1 MIFNKYNYVDD
12 NITIGSY
19 SSSSSSNNSSDTS
32 TRGDTPS
39 RGSSASRVIWGQY
52 DDGGDIEESM
62 KINGNIYIAK
72 TSDGGDEYGETGDK
86 EDWSDTADTE
96 EDFNF
101 DWDDDTEGGSLYV
114 ENNVK
119 AKGVEA
125 NEVFAKNH
133 LYINYPHPNGT
144 KQCVNDL
151 IKNNADNI
159 SSNTTKINNLTTTVN
174 NHTTQINNLNTS
186 VSNNTTNISNN
197 TTEINNL
204 KDRLDAGVGI
214 TEDRVNEI
222 LNNWKYG
229 NYGRPVIL
237 LTGKLRKS
245 SVTGSTTWF
254 FEGIRLDSITN
265 ISMSYTGGLM
275 TVSFDAAD
283 NFYNWIYTVHATQMK
298 SGDTGDGLDNTSI
311 TGRSDGAHWFETRF
325 DNTNRKV
332 YIREFHQGDGN
343 NDTWKSD
350 YWGGDGGGIKEVA
363 ITVIGYAYQTA
374 TTAEEAALIEAQAN
388 IINSDNTE
396 TQTESNEIN

>member
-1 MIFNKYNYVDD
+1 MKLIKYDRLKN
-12 NITIGSY
+12 NSNGSSTIINNNNT
-19 SSSSSSNNSSDTS
+19 SNNESGSNP
-32 TRGDTPS
+32 PS
-39 RGSSASRVIWGQY
+39 RADGDDRTIWGQS
-52 DDGGDIEESM
+52 DTGEDIDGSM
-62 KINGNIYIAK
+62 TVNGNVAIKSIVPPTYDPDEEGE
-72 TSDGGDEYGETGDK
+72 DGEEIDEETG
-86 EDWSDTADTE
+86 
-96 EDFNF
+96 
-101 DWDDDTEGGSLYV
+101 GGNLEV
-114 ENNVK
+114 ELTITSNK
-119 AKGVEA
+119 VES
-125 NEVFAKNH
+125 NEVFAKQH
-133 LYINYPHPNGT
+133 LYINYPHPTGS

-159 SSNTTKINNLTTTVN
+159 SSNTTKINNLTATVN

-229 NYGRPVIL
+229 AYSRPVIL

-245 SVTGSTTWF
+245 SVTSSTTWF
-254 FEGIRLDSITN
+254 FDGIRLDSITN

-283 NFYNWIYTVHATQMK
+283 NFYNWIYSVHATQMK

-325 DNTNRKV
+325 DTTNKKI
-332 YIREFHQGDGN
+332 YIREFHQGNGD

-363 ITVIGYAYQTA
+363 ITVIGYAYKTA
-374 TTAEEAALIEAQAN
+374 TTAEEAALIEAQN
-388 IINSDNTE
+388 NLKVSNDETE
-396 TQTESNEIN
+396 LNEKN

>member
-1 MIFNKYNYVDD
+1 MQFNKYNYADD

-32 TRGDTPS
+32 TRGDVPS
-39 RGSSASRVIWGQY
+39 RGSSANRVIWGQY

-72 TSDGGDEYGETGDK
+72 TSDGGDEDGETGDK

-96 EDFNF
+96 EEFDY
-101 DWDDDTEGGSLYV
+101 DWDNDTEGGSLYV

-159 SSNTTKINNLTTTVN
+159 SSNTTKINNITTTVN

-204 KDRLDAGVGI
+204 KDRLNAGGGI

-245 SVTGSTTWF
+245 SVTSSTTWF
-254 FEGIRLDSITN
+254 FDGIRLDSITT

-298 SGDTGDGLDNTSI
+298 SGDTGDNVENTSI
-311 TGRSDGAHWFETRF
+311 NGRNDGAHWFETRF
-325 DNTNRKV
+325 DNTLKKV
-332 YIREFHQGDGN
+332 YIREFHQTNGD
-343 NDTWKSD
+343 NDTWNSD
-350 YWGGDGGGIKEVA
+350 NWGGDGGGIKEVA
-363 ITVIGYAYQTA
+363 ITIIGYAYKTA
-374 TTAEEAALIEAQAN
+374 TTAEEAALIEAQN
-388 IINSDNTE
+388 NINSNNTE
-396 TQTESNEIN
+396 TESNEIN

>member
-1 MIFNKYNYVDD
+1 MKLIKYDRLKN
-12 NITIGSY
+12 NSNRSSTIINNT
-19 SSSSSSNNSSDTS
+19 SNNESGSNP
-32 TRGDTPS
+32 PS
-39 RGSSASRVIWGQY
+39 RVDGDNRTIWGQS
-52 DDGGDIEESM
+52 DTGEDIDGSM
-62 KINGNIYIAK
+62 TVNGNVTIKSIVPPTYDPDEEGE
-72 TSDGGDEYGETGDK
+72 DGEEIDEETG
-86 EDWSDTADTE
+86 
-96 EDFNF
+96 
-101 DWDDDTEGGSLYV
+101 GGNLEV
-114 ENNVK
+114 ELTITSNK
-119 AKGVEA
+119 IEA

-133 LYINYPHPNGT
+133 LYINYPHPTGS

-159 SSNTTKINNLTTTVN
+159 SSNTTKINNLTATVN

-229 NYGRPVIL
+229 AYSRPVIL

-245 SVTGSTTWF
+245 SVTSSTTWF
-254 FEGIRLDSITN
+254 FDGIRLDSITN

-283 NFYNWIYTVHATQMK
+283 NFYNWIYSVHATQMK

-325 DNTNRKV
+325 DTTNKKI
-332 YIREFHQGDGN
+332 YIREFHQGNGD

-363 ITVIGYAYQTA
+363 ITVIGYAYKTA
-374 TTAEEAALIEAQAN
+374 TTAEEAALIEAQ
-388 IINSDNTE
+388 NSIKVSNNE
-396 TQTESNEIN
+396 ALELNEIN

>member
-1 MIFNKYNYVDD
+1 MKLIKYDRLKKDSNG
-12 NITIGSY
+12 NSTIINNNN
-19 SSSSSSNNSSDTS
+19 SNNESVINP
-32 TRGDTPS
+32 PS
-39 RGSSASRVIWGQY
+39 RGDGDNRVIWGQTDTGEDIDGSMTVNGNVSIKAIVPPTY
-52 DDGGDIEESM
+52 DPDEEDGDGEDIEE
-62 KINGNIYIAK
+62 
-72 TSDGGDEYGETGDK
+72 ETG
-86 EDWSDTADTE
+86 
-96 EDFNF
+96 
-101 DWDDDTEGGSLYV
+101 GGNLDV
-114 ENNVK
+114 ELTITSNK
-119 AKGVEA
+119 VEA
-125 NEVFAKNH
+125 NEVFAKQH
-133 LYINYPHPNGT
+133 LYINYPHPNGA

-151 IKNNADNI
+151 IKSNADNI

-229 NYGRPVIL
+229 AYSRPVIL

-245 SVTGSTTWF
+245 SVTSSTTWF
-254 FEGIRLDSITN
+254 FEGIKLDSITN

-283 NFYNWIYTVHATQMK
+283 NFYNWIYSVHATQMK
-298 SGDTGDGLDNTSI
+298 SGDTGDNLDNTSI

-325 DNTNRKV
+325 DNTLKKV
-332 YIREFHQGDGN
+332 YIREFHQGNGD
-343 NDTWKSD
+343 NDTWKTD

-363 ITVIGYAYQTA
+363 ITIIGYAYKTA
-374 TTAEEAALIEAQAN
+374 TTAEEAALIEAQN
-388 IINSDNTE
+388 NLKVSNNE
-396 TQTESNEIN
+396 TESNEIN

>member
-1 MIFNKYNYVDD
+1 MQFNKYNYADD

-32 TRGDTPS
+32 TRGDVPS
-39 RGSSASRVIWGQY
+39 RGSSANRVIWGQY

-72 TSDGGDEYGETGDK
+72 TSDGGDEDGETGDK

-96 EDFNF
+96 EEFDY
-101 DWDDDTEGGSLYV
+101 DWDNDTEGGSLYV

-151 IKNNADNI
+151 IKSNADNI
-159 SSNTTKINNLTTTVN
+159 SSNTTKINNITTTVN

-204 KDRLDAGVGI
+204 KDRLNAGGGI

-245 SVTGSTTWF
+245 SVTSSTTWF
-254 FEGIRLDSITN
+254 FDGIRLDSITT

-298 SGDTGDGLDNTSI
+298 SGDTGDNVENTSI
-311 TGRSDGAHWFETRF
+311 NGRNDGAHWFETRF
-325 DNTNRKV
+325 DNTLKKV
-332 YIREFHQGDGN
+332 YIREFHQTNGD
-343 NDTWKSD
+343 NDTWNSD
-350 YWGGDGGGIKEVA
+350 NWGGDGGGIKEVA
-363 ITVIGYAYQTA
+363 ITIIGYAYKTA
-374 TTAEEAALIEAQAN
+374 TTAEEAALIEAQN
-388 IINSDNTE
+388 NINSNNTE
-396 TQTESNEIN
+396 TESNEIN

>member
-1 MIFNKYNYVDD
+1 MQFNKYNYADD

-32 TRGDTPS
+32 TRGDVPS
-39 RGSSASRVIWGQY
+39 RGSSANRVIWGQY

-72 TSDGGDEYGETGDK
+72 TSDGGDEEGETGDK
-86 EDWSDTADTE
+86 EEWSDTNTEE

-133 LYINYPHPNGT
+133 LYINYPHPTGS
-144 KQCVNDL
+144 KQCVVDL
-151 IKNNADNI
+151 IKSNADNI

-174 NHTTQINNLNTS
+174 SHTTQINNLNTS
-186 VSNNTTNISNN
+186 VSNNATNISNN
-197 TTEINNL
+197 TTEINKL
-204 KDRLDAGVGI
+204 KDRLDAGDGI
-214 TEDRVNEI
+214 TEERVNEI

-237 LTGKLRKS
+237 ATGKIRKS
-245 SVTGSTTWF
+245 SISGSKYWFWDGTT
-254 FEGIRLDSITN
+254 LDSMYSIQLN
-265 ISMSYTGGLM
+265 WDGGLM
-275 TVSFDAAD
+275 TFSFENSN
-283 NFYNWIYTVHATQMK
+283 NFTNYIYSVHATQMK

-325 DNTNRKV
+325 DNTLKKV
-332 YIREFHQGDGN
+332 YIREFHQGNGD
-343 NDTWKSD
+343 NDTWKTD

-363 ITVIGYAYQTA
+363 ITIIGYAYKTA
-374 TTAEEAALIEAQAN
+374 TTAEEAALMEAQTQN
-388 IINSDNTE
+388 NINSDNTE
-396 TQTESNEIN
+396 TESNEIN

>member
-1 MIFNKYNYVDD
+1 MKLIKYDRLKKDSNG
-12 NITIGSY
+12 NSTIINNNN
-19 SSSSSSNNSSDTS
+19 SNNESVINP
-32 TRGDTPS
+32 PS
-39 RGSSASRVIWGQY
+39 RGDGDNRVIWGQTDTGDDIDGSMTVNGNVSIKAIVPPTY
-52 DDGGDIEESM
+52 DPDEEGGDGEDIEE
-62 KINGNIYIAK
+62 
-72 TSDGGDEYGETGDK
+72 ETG
-86 EDWSDTADTE
+86 
-96 EDFNF
+96 
-101 DWDDDTEGGSLYV
+101 GGNLDV
-114 ENNVK
+114 ELTITSNK
-119 AKGVEA
+119 VEA
-125 NEVFAKNH
+125 NEVFAKQH
-133 LYINYPHPNGT
+133 LYINYPHPNGA

-151 IKNNADNI
+151 IKSNADNI

-186 VSNNTTNISNN
+186 VSNNTTNITNN

-229 NYGRPVIL
+229 AYSRPVIL

-245 SVTGSTTWF
+245 SVTSSTTWF
-254 FEGIRLDSITN
+254 FEGIKLDSITN

-283 NFYNWIYTVHATQMK
+283 NFYNWIYSVHATQMK
-298 SGDTGDGLDNTSI
+298 SGDTGDNLDNTSI

-363 ITVIGYAYQTA
+363 ITVIGYAYKTA
-374 TTAEEAALIEAQAN
+374 TTAEEAALMEAQAN

-396 TQTESNEIN
+396 TETESNEIN

>member
-1 MIFNKYNYVDD
+1 MKLIKYDRLKN
-12 NITIGSY
+12 NSNGSSTIINNNTSNNESGSY
-19 SSSSSSNNSSDTS
+19 P
-32 TRGDTPS
+32 PS
-39 RGSSASRVIWGQY
+39 RSDGDDRTIWGQS
-52 DDGGDIEESM
+52 DTGEDIDGSM
-62 KINGNIYIAK
+62 TVNGNVTIKSIVPPTYDPDEEGE
-72 TSDGGDEYGETGDK
+72 DGEEIDEETG
-86 EDWSDTADTE
+86 
-96 EDFNF
+96 
-101 DWDDDTEGGSLYV
+101 GGNLDV
-114 ENNVK
+114 ELTITSNK
-119 AKGVEA
+119 VEA
-125 NEVFAKNH
+125 NEIFAKQH
-133 LYINYPHPNGT
+133 LYINYPHPTGS

-174 NHTTQINNLNTS
+174 NHTSQINNLNTS

-229 NYGRPVIL
+229 AYSRPVIL

-245 SVTGSTTWF
+245 SVTSSTTWF
-254 FEGIRLDSITN
+254 FDGIRLDSITN

-283 NFYNWIYTVHATQMK
+283 NFYNWIYSVHATQMK

-325 DNTNRKV
+325 DTTNKKI
-332 YIREFHQGDGN
+332 YIREFHQGNGD

-363 ITVIGYAYQTA
+363 ITVIGYAYKTA
-374 TTAEEAALIEAQAN
+374 TTAEEAALIEAQN
-388 IINSDNTE
+388 NLKVSNNETE
-396 TQTESNEIN
+396 LNEIN

>member
-1 MIFNKYNYVDD
+1 MQFNKYNYADD

-32 TRGDTPS
+32 IRGDVPS

-62 KINGNIYIAK
+62 KINGNIYIAT
-72 TSDGGDEYGETGDK
+72 TSDGGDEDGETGDK
-86 EDWSDTADTE
+86 EDWSDTDTE
-96 EDFNF
+96 EEFNY
-101 DWDDDTEGGSLYV
+101 DWDEDTEGGSIYV

-125 NEVFAKNH
+125 NEVYAKQH
-133 LYINYPHPNGT
+133 LYINYPHPNGA

-151 IKNNADNI
+151 IKSNADNI
-159 SSNTTKINNLTTTVN
+159 SSNTTKINNITTTVN

-204 KDRLDAGVGI
+204 KDRLDAGGGI

-245 SVTGSTTWF
+245 SATSSTTWYF
-254 FEGIRLDSITN
+254 DGIRLDSITT

-275 TVSFDAAD
+275 TVSFDAAN
-283 NFYNWIYTVHATQMK
+283 NFTNYIYSVHAIQMK

-311 TGRSDGAHWFETRF
+311 TGRGDGAHWFETRF
-325 DNTNRKV
+325 DNINRKV
-332 YIREFHQGDGN
+332 YIREFHQTNGN
-343 NDTWKSD
+343 NDSWNSD
-350 YWGGDGGGIKEVA
+350 NWGGDGGGIKEVA
-363 ITVIGYAYQTA
+363 ITIIGYAYKTA

-396 TQTESNEIN
+396 TETESNEIN

>member
-1 MIFNKYNYVDD
+1 MKLIKYDRLKNNSNGGSTIINND
-12 NITIGSY
+12 NTSNNESGSY
-19 SSSSSSNNSSDTS
+19 P
-32 TRGDTPS
+32 PS
-39 RGSSASRVIWGQY
+39 RADGDDRIIWGQS
-52 DDGGDIEESM
+52 DTGEDIDGSM
-62 KINGNIYIAK
+62 TVNGNVTIKSIVPPTYDPDEEE
-72 TSDGGDEYGETGDK
+72 DGEEIDEETG
-86 EDWSDTADTE
+86 
-96 EDFNF
+96 
-101 DWDDDTEGGSLYV
+101 GGNLEV
-114 ENNVK
+114 ELTITSNK
-119 AKGVEA
+119 VEA

-133 LYINYPHPNGT
+133 LYINYPHPTGS

-159 SSNTTKINNLTTTVN
+159 SSNTTKINNLTATVN

-229 NYGRPVIL
+229 AYSRPVIL

-245 SVTGSTTWF
+245 SVASSTTWF
-254 FEGIRLDSITN
+254 FDGIRLDSITN

-283 NFYNWIYTVHATQMK
+283 NFYNWIYSVHATQMK

-325 DNTNRKV
+325 DTTDKKI
-332 YIREFHQGDGN
+332 YIREFHQGNGD

-363 ITVIGYAYQTA
+363 ITVIGYAYKTA
-374 TTAEEAALIEAQAN
+374 TTAEEAALIKAQN
-388 IINSDNTE
+388 NLNSDNE
-396 TQTESNEIN
+396 ALELNEIN

>member
-1 MIFNKYNYVDD
+1 MKLIKYDRLKN
-12 NITIGSY
+12 NSNGSSTIINNNT
-19 SSSSSSNNSSDTS
+19 SNNESVINP
-32 TRGDTPS
+32 PS
-39 RGSSASRVIWGQY
+39 RGDSDNRVIWGQN
-52 DDGGDIEESM
+52 DTGEDIDGSM
-62 KINGNIYIAK
+62 TVNGNVTIKSIVPPTYDPDEEGE
-72 TSDGGDEYGETGDK
+72 DGEEIDEETG
-86 EDWSDTADTE
+86 
-96 EDFNF
+96 
-101 DWDDDTEGGSLYV
+101 GGNLEVQLTITS
-114 ENNVK
+114 NK
-119 AKGVEA
+119 VEA

-133 LYINYPHPNGT
+133 LYINYPHPTGS

-151 IKNNADNI
+151 IKTNFDNI
-159 SSNTTKINNLTTTVN
+159 SSNTTKINNLTATVN

-214 TEDRVNEI
+214 TEERVNEI

-237 LTGKLRKS
+237 ATGKIRKS
-245 SVTGSTTWF
+245 SVTSSTTWF
-254 FEGIRLDSITN
+254 FDGIRLDSITN

-275 TVSFDAAD
+275 TVSFDAAN
-283 NFYNWIYTVHATQMK
+283 NFTNYIYSVHATQMK

-363 ITVIGYAYQTA
+363 ITIIGYAYKTA
-374 TTAEEAALIEAQAN
+374 TTAEEAALIEAQN
-388 IINSDNTE
+388 NLKLTNNETE
-396 TQTESNEIN
+396 LNEIN

>member
-1 MIFNKYNYVDD
+1 MKLIKYDRLKRNS
-12 NITIGSY
+12 NGNTTIINNN
-19 SSSSSSNNSSDTS
+19 SSNNESVINP
-32 TRGDTPS
+32 PS
-39 RGSSASRVIWGQY
+39 RGDSDNRVIWGQN
-52 DDGGDIEESM
+52 DTGEDIDGSM
-62 KINGNIYIAK
+62 TVNGNVTIKSIVPPTYDPDEEGE
-72 TSDGGDEYGETGDK
+72 DGEEIDEETG
-86 EDWSDTADTE
+86 
-96 EDFNF
+96 
-101 DWDDDTEGGSLYV
+101 GGNLDV
-114 ENNVK
+114 ELTITSNK
-119 AKGVEA
+119 VEA

-133 LYINYPHPNGT
+133 LYINYPHPTGS

-159 SSNTTKINNLTTTVN
+159 SSNTTKINNLTATVN

-214 TEDRVNEI
+214 TEERVNEI

-237 LTGKLRKS
+237 ATGKIRKS
-245 SVTGSTTWF
+245 SITGSKYWF
-254 FEGIRLDSITN
+254 WDGLTLDSMFNVNLDWT
-265 ISMSYTGGLM
+265 SGLM
-275 TVSFDAAD
+275 TFSFEAA
-283 NFYNWIYTVHATQMK
+283 NNLTNYIYSVHATQMK

-332 YIREFHQGDGN
+332 YIREFHQGNGD

-363 ITVIGYAYQTA
+363 ITIIGYAYKTA
-374 TTAEEAALIEAQAN
+374 TTAEEAALMEAQAQSDN
-388 IINSDNTE
+388 NSDNIDTE
-396 TQTESNEIN
+396 TELNEIN